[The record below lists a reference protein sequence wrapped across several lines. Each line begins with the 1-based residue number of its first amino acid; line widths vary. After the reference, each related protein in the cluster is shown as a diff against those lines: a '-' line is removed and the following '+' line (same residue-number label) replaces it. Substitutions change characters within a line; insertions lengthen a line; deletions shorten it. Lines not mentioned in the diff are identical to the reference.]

1 MTKVITGPETR
12 FSYLNVISPKSI
24 NGSSPKYSVS
34 LIISKDDTKTLNA
47 IKNAIQTAYEEG
59 ASKLKGNTKVVP
71 SLQTL
76 KTPLRDGDLEKPGET
91 AYENCYF
98 LNANSANKPGIVDAN
113 RQEII
118 DTNEIYSGIYGRA
131 SITFYAYNASGN
143 RGIACGLNHLQK
155 LSDGEPLGGK
165 SSAEADFAN
174 LDDDDFLD

>member
-76 KTPLRDGDLEKPGET
+76 KTPLRDGDLEKPGEP

-118 DTNEIYSGIYGRA
+118 DINEIYSGIYGRA

>member
-1 MTKVITGPETR
+1 MTKVITGPKTR

-76 KTPLRDGDLEKPGET
+76 KTPLRDGDLEKPGEP

-118 DTNEIYSGIYGRA
+118 DINEIYSGIYGRA

>member
-1 MTKVITGPETR
+1 MTKVITGPKTR

-76 KTPLRDGDLEKPGET
+76 KTPLRDGDLEKPGEP

-98 LNANSANKPGIVDAN
+98 LNANSSSKLGIVDAN

-118 DTNEIYSGIYGRA
+118 DINEIYSGIYGRA

>member
-1 MTKVITGPETR
+1 
-12 FSYLNVISPKSI
+12 
-24 NGSSPKYSVS
+24 

-76 KTPLRDGDLEKPGET
+76 KTPLRDGDLEKPGEP

>member
-1 MTKVITGPETR
+1 MTKVITGPKTR

-76 KTPLRDGDLEKPGET
+76 KTPLRDGDLEKSGEA

-98 LNANSANKPGIVDAN
+98 LNANSSSKPGIVDAN

-118 DTNEIYSGIYGRA
+118 DINEIYSGIYGRA

>member
-1 MTKVITGPETR
+1 MTKVITGPKTR

-47 IKNAIQTAYEEG
+47 IKNAIQTAYKYG

-76 KTPLRDGDLEKPGET
+76 KTPLRDGDLEKLGKP

-165 SSAEADFAN
+165 SSAEVDFAN

>member
-1 MTKVITGPETR
+1 
-12 FSYLNVISPKSI
+12 
-24 NGSSPKYSVS
+24 
-34 LIISKDDTKTLNA
+34 
-47 IKNAIQTAYEEG
+47 
-59 ASKLKGNTKVVP
+59 VP

-76 KTPLRDGDLEKPGET
+76 KTPLRDGDLEKPGEP

-98 LNANSANKPGIVDAN
+98 LNANSSSKPGIVDAN

-118 DTNEIYSGIYGRA
+118 DINEIYSGIYGRA